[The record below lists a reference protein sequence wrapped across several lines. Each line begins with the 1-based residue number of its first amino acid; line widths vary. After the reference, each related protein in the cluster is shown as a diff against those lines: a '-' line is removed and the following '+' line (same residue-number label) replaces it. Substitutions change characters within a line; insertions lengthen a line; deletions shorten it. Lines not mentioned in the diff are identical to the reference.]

1 MPLFQLGPTSFFIGK
16 SDSGWFKARFEFAEN
31 HGTKGQLDNGAEVSL
46 KLDSV
51 TSRIG
56 SDTTEF
62 VLDPATGE
70 KVHGKE
76 TRFLGATLG
85 VVEPETMLGVK
96 NVERNKLEAKTNELS
111 GQTVEVSPTSA

>member
-1 MPLFQLGPTSFFIGK
+1 MPLFNVGPASLFFGK
-16 SDSGWFKARFEFAEN
+16 SDSGWFKARFEVAEN
-31 HGTKGQLDNGAEVSL
+31 HGTKGQLDNGAEFSI

-56 SDTTEF
+56 SDTTDY

-85 VVEPETMLGVK
+85 VVEAETILGIR
-96 NVERNKLEAKTNELS
+96 NVERNKLEAKVEKLS
-111 GQTVEVSPTSA
+111 ATTVEAEVSPA